1 MSSLPKLFSTLG
13 MQISISD
20 AQFNGTSCGIDATTK
35 VKGLCHNK
43 DRCQLYASQ
52 ATIGNSGCPPGTATL
67 VVEYSCKGEIL
78 SVRDKYIFAVQP
90 LYWEFWVNCQRYVSF
105 VLQTKFCVLSGA
117 LEHPLTCF
125 STDPLSSR
133 GAHV

>member
-1 MSSLPKLFSTLG
+1 

-78 SVRDKYIFAVQP
+78 LTQRQIYNFYTTIVQG
-90 LYWEFWVNCQRYVSF
+90 
-105 VLQTKFCVLSGA
+105 VLG
-117 LEHPLTCF
+117 
-125 STDPLSSR
+125 
-133 GAHV
+133 